1 MLAITDF
8 NGTFVKKKGDT
19 VACKVFG
26 KLVKAKVER
35 VCMNT
40 VFVSFDRDSMYAGS
54 RGYIPSRNFVKMSE
68 E

>member
-8 NGTFVKKKGDT
+8 NGTFVKKGDT

-26 KLVKAKVER
+26 VLVKAKVER

-40 VFVSFDRDSMYAGS
+40 VFVSFDRDSRYAGI
-54 RGYIPSRNFVKMSE
+54 RGYISSRNFVKMSE

>member
-8 NGTFVKKKGDT
+8 NGTFVKQGDT
-19 VACKVFG
+19 VACKFFG
-26 KLVKAKVER
+26 ELVKAKVER

-40 VFVSFDRDSMYAGS
+40 VFVSFDRDSRCAGR
-54 RGYIPSRNFVKMSE
+54 RGYVPSRNFVKMSE